1 VLAGFSQGGAL
12 SLYTGLRLPIRL
24 AGVVCMSGYLPFTR
38 TFATSPEAAQVPV
51 LHCHG
56 SADGVVRLD
65 WAEAGAERLRQLAVP
80 LEMRLYDMG
89 HSACEEEL
97 DDVAEWIAER
107 VKCLAVFVLSPLCVA
122 LFLLHP
128 IRLSRAAVFVQSL
141 VCSVYSLCFLVQI
154 TVWLLH
160 QHWRPWY
167 ALTWSHAG
175 VISDRKVDCLCGC
188 EYSVSNHALFQLMM
202 IAVTSLAKSLM
213 VAMRCVKGLRRSQ
226 WANLITVLFS

>member
-1 VLAGFSQGGAL
+1 MLRRGRLRFGGLGVRWFSGRVARLGPSKPSSCVVLLHGLGDTAEGWLGGAHHLAASLPETRFVLPTAPTQPVSLNGGMPMPSWYDIRGLGERSDEPCDGIEESRQRVEQLIQDELDAGLAPEKIVLAGFSQGGAL

-107 VKCLAVFVLSPLCVA
+107 VK
-122 LFLLHP
+122 
-128 IRLSRAAVFVQSL
+128 
-141 VCSVYSLCFLVQI
+141 
-154 TVWLLH
+154 
-160 QHWRPWY
+160 
-167 ALTWSHAG
+167 
-175 VISDRKVDCLCGC
+175 
-188 EYSVSNHALFQLMM
+188 
-202 IAVTSLAKSLM
+202 
-213 VAMRCVKGLRRSQ
+213 
-226 WANLITVLFS
+226 